1 MDSLN
6 NWMHKFSKSDKTVFG
21 FCINQYSKSHPMLS
35 EDNNDKSVE
44 NAEITIPA
52 MQYIL
57 QFIVFLLDC
66 FIINLINLK

>member
-1 MDSLN
+1 
-6 NWMHKFSKSDKTVFG
+6 
-21 FCINQYSKSHPMLS
+21 MLS